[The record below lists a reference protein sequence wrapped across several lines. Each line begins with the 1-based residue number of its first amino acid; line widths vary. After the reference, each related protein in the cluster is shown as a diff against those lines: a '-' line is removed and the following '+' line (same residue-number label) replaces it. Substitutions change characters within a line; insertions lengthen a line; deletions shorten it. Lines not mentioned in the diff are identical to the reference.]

1 MRQASLCERLFSFSL
16 LQLWFSVPRNPY
28 QYCWLSARS
37 SSEKPHEEFIEHPR
51 MCLHMPSW
59 SLQFCSS
66 LPSYSQASNTFWS
79 ALLQYQRPSSFWCL
93 STFWVSMPL
102 THMLL
107 LWVLLYRM
115 LPQAW
120 QLCLLRLPISSSFQ
134 ASSFPGQNR
143 IPLYDPSN
151 RLYYDLPL
159 FSIPWISNAVWYSEF
174 SEAKPGFS
182 HNISKQKKERWMLAG
197 VLLLLSCHCGWK
209 WFESWEVKWKRKD
222 VLRVFLCLLGLG
234 VLGGR
239 TMIPNYWIWLHY
251 LSLFKYPYELCLINE
266 FRNLPHV
273 NWGTV
278 QTPSGSQSIS
288 SQDVLDSMSVGH
300 VHVWL
305 NVVVMVGFVVGY
317 RVLFYLA
324 LCMIKK

>member
-1 MRQASLCERLFSFSL
+1 MKQASLCERLFSFSL

-37 SSEKPHEEFIEHPR
+37 LSEKPHEEFIEHPH
-51 MCLHMPSW
+51 MCLHMLSW

-66 LPSYSQASNTFWS
+66 FPSYSQASTTFWS

-93 STFWVSMPL
+93 STFWLSMPP

-120 QLCLLRLPISSSFQ
+120 QLYLLRLPTSSSFQ
-134 ASSFPGQNR
+134 ASSFPGQNM
-143 IPLYDPSN
+143 IPLYDPTN
-151 RLYYDLPL
+151 CLYYDLPL
-159 FSIPWISNAVWYSEF
+159 FSIPWISNAVWYSEV

-182 HNISKQKKERWMLAG
+182 HNISKQKREMDACRSLIITILSLWMKMIWVG
-197 VLLLLSCHCGWK
+197 
-209 WFESWEVKWKRKD
+209 EVKWKRKD
-222 VLRVFLCLLGLG
+222 MLRVFLCLLGLG

-239 TMIPNYWIWLHY
+239 TMIPKYWVWLHY

-266 FRNLPHV
+266 FRNLPHA

-288 SQDVLDSMSVGH
+288 SQDLLDSMSVGH

-317 RVLFYLA
+317 RVLFYLT
-324 LCMIKK
+324 LRMMRK